1 MVLVDA
7 ILGRTAEPPPI
18 LLSEAQVRDKLIVA
32 LDVPTPE
39 DAVRLVATLGDTVS
53 FYKIGLE
60 LVYGGGLALAERL
73 VGEGKKVFLDLKL
86 HDIPATVERAAAQ
99 VARLGA
105 TFLTVHAFEQTMAAA
120 KAGVGDG
127 GLAILGVTVMTSY
140 DDTDLESAGY
150 SVGVRD
156 LVARRAD
163 QAVAVGIDGLILSAE
178 EVEAMRRRVGAKLRL
193 VTPGIRPAGAETGD
207 QKRVMT
213 PAAALAAGADHL
225 VIGRPITRAPDP
237 RAAAEAILA
246 EMAEA

>member
-1 MVLVDA
+1 L
-7 ILGRTAEPPPI
+7 ILEKFKIPEERMPNLPKHGDP
-18 LLSEAQVRDKLIVA
+18 RDRLIVA
-32 LDVPTPE
+32 LDIATPDE
-39 DAVRLVATLGDTVS
+39 AARLVGALGDSVT

-73 VGEGKKVFLDLKL
+73 AGDGKKVFLDLKL

-105 TFLTVHAFEQTMAAA
+105 TFLTVHAFPQTMRAART
-120 KAGVGDG
+120 GVGAS

-140 DDTDLESAGY
+140 DDGDLETAGY
-150 SVGVRD
+150 AVGVRD

-163 QAVAVGIDGLILSAE
+163 QAVEVGIDGLILSAE
-178 EVEAMRRRVGAKLRL
+178 EVAAMRRRVGSRLVL
-193 VTPGIRPAGAETGD
+193 VTPGIRPAGAAKGD

-225 VIGRPITRAPDP
+225 VVGRPITQAADP
-237 RAAAEAILA
+237 RAAALAIQDEIA
-246 EMAEA
+246 SVG